1 MDIIEDGHERKST
14 LIASQIPAKGLYDA
28 IVDKTMADAVM
39 DRIVYQVVRIELY
52 GSLSEKCKL
61 KRIKK
66 LARRKIM
73 FIFAKKNNYYLKF
86 PTLKTLAFL
95 ISLCL
100 SFPHIH

>member
-1 MDIIEDGHERKST
+1 MDIIEDRHERKST

-52 GSLSEKCKL
+52 GSLSGKCKL

-73 FIFAKKNNYYLKF
+73 FIFAKTITNTGVGKQNSRKNDGHVN
-86 PTLKTLAFL
+86 
-95 ISLCL
+95 ISKKQ
-100 SFPHIH
+100 

>member
-1 MDIIEDGHERKST
+1 MDIIEDRHERKST
-14 LIASQIPAKGLYDA
+14 LIASQIPAKELYDA

-52 GSLSEKCKL
+52 GSLSGKCKL

-73 FIFAKKNNYYLKF
+73 FIFAKKTITNTGVGKQNSRKNDGHVNIS
-86 PTLKTLAFL
+86 KTQ
-95 ISLCL
+95 
-100 SFPHIH
+100 

>member
-1 MDIIEDGHERKST
+1 MDIIEDRHERKST
-14 LIASQIPAKGLYDA
+14 LIASQIPAKELYDA

-73 FIFAKKNNYYLKF
+73 FIFAKKQL
-86 PTLKTLAFL
+86 LTLA
-95 ISLCL
+95 
-100 SFPHIH
+100 